1 MFGFLKKK
9 TEVPKVCECSCA
21 EETVCDCGCEEKRA
35 CNCDCAEGNT
45 AAVKSIRVLGAN
57 GCGTC
62 HTLLRR
68 VEEVTQELGITPEIE
83 FIGDIKRVIGYGIM
97 GMPGLV
103 VNEKVV
109 SAGKLLKNE
118 EIKKIL
124 LETKE

>member
-1 MFGFLKKK
+1 MFEFLKKK
-9 TEVPKVCECSCA
+9 KNAIHECSEATENVNA
-21 EETVCDCGCEEKRA
+21 E
-35 CNCDCAEGNT
+35 
-45 AAVKSIRVLGAN
+45 AVKSIRVLGAE

-68 VEEVTQELGITPEIE
+68 VQEVTEELGIKPKIE
-83 FIGDIKRVIGYGIM
+83 FIADIKRVISYGVM

-109 SAGKLLKNE
+109 SAGKLLKNK

-124 LETKE
+124 FETK

>member
-1 MFGFLKKK
+1 MFGFSKKK
-9 TEVPKVCECSCA
+9 TEPPKA
-21 EETVCDCGCEEKRA
+21 CDCGF
-35 CNCDCAEGNT
+35 AEDMHT
-45 AAVKSIRVLGAN
+45 AVKSIRILGAN

-68 VEEVTQELGITPEIE
+68 VEEVTKELGIRPEIE
-83 FIGDIKRVIGYGIM
+83 FIGDIKRVISYGIM

-124 LETKE
+124 LETK

>member
-1 MFGFLKKK
+1 MFGFSRKK
-9 TEVPKVCECSCA
+9 TEPPKACACGFA
-21 EETVCDCGCEEKRA
+21 EEKLL
-35 CNCDCAEGNT
+35 
-45 AAVKSIRVLGAN
+45 AVKSIRVLGAD
-57 GCGTC
+57 GCATC

-68 VEEVTQELGITPEIE
+68 VEEVVQELGINPEIE
-83 FIGDIKRVIGYGIM
+83 FIGDIKRVVSYGVM

-103 VNEKVV
+103 VNEKAV

>member
-9 TEVPKVCECSCA
+9 TEPQKACACSCA
-21 EETVCDCGCEEKRA
+21 EETVCGCGCEKK
-35 CNCDCAEGNT
+35 CVCDRGCAEGN
-45 AAVKSIRVLGAN
+45 AGAVKSIRVLGAN

-68 VEEVTQELGITPEIE
+68 VEEVTQELGINPEIE

-103 VNEKVV
+103 VNENVV
-109 SAGKLLKNE
+109 SSGKLLSNE
-118 EIKKIL
+118 QIKKIL
-124 LETKE
+124 LETK